1 MERESVATPL
11 KNSHRDKEAKFT
23 LDVEGTL
30 KPWDSDT
37 ITTEQIA
44 ALGGWDAS
52 LGVLLIDKDNNER
65 TLRPGEV
72 VELKPGMGFS
82 KKVRFRRG

>member
-1 MERESVATPL
+1 MEAESAGMT
-11 KNSHRDKEAKFT
+11 DEKEEKGQGPKFT
-23 LDVEGTL
+23 LDIEGVLT
-30 KPWDSDT
+30 PWDEDT

-44 ALGGWDAS
+44 ALGGWDVS

>member
-1 MERESVATPL
+1 METKITSLTQ
-11 KNSHRDKEAKFT
+11 DKKADGPKFT
-23 LDVEGTL
+23 LDVEGVL
-30 KPWDSDT
+30 KPWDQDT

-44 ALGGWDAS
+44 SLGGWEPS

-65 TLRPGEV
+65 TLRPEEV

>member
-1 MERESVATPL
+1 MTEIAST
-11 KNSHRDKEAKFT
+11 DKAQGPKFT
-23 LDVEGTL
+23 LDIEGTL
-30 KPWDSDT
+30 HPWDEDT

-44 ALGGWDAS
+44 ALGGWDVS
-52 LGVLLIDKDNNER
+52 LGVLLIDRDNNER
-65 TLRPGEV
+65 TLKPGEV